1 VFVVALAAALF
12 FGSRLARPL
21 GRLME
26 TATAPSATELVGRE
40 ATVRSGRVDAGFGY
54 ADAIWDDG
62 SMSRIDVRDGNELGL
77 GPGDTIRL
85 MSWNSDTAAYG
96 VTNDDELFGNKGDN

>member
-1 VFVVALAAALF
+1 
-12 FGSRLARPL
+12 
-21 GRLME
+21 M
-26 TATAPSATELVGRE
+26 ELVGRE

-62 SMSRIDVRDGNELGL
+62 SMSRIDVRDGNALGL

-85 MSWNSDTAAYG
+85 MSWNSDSATYG